1 MKKFMLAVAVLA
13 VASMS
18 LVSCGKKD
26 AKATAE
32 GYAKEYTEAKD
43 DAAKAEV
50 AGKIA
55 EWYKGLEGADK
66 ATADSVFLANAVEI
80 AAPAAAAE

>member
-18 LVSCGKKD
+18 LVSCAKKD

-32 GYAKEYTEAKD
+32 GYVNEYTEAKD

-50 AGKIA
+50 AKKAA

-66 ATADSVFLANAVEI
+66 TTADSVFAANAFNM
-80 AAPAAAAE
+80 AATDTDAQ